1 MSKVTYNAV
10 SYVKEVLAA
19 VTGNS
24 DEALAIKNA
33 RKQVSYYEVQIAAMA
48 GKRITLEDNLETA
61 KTHLKN
67 TALSLRVDADGKTT
81 IMPIASSDAFLSAME
96 NAEDM
101 VEAAQEAL
109 EALDEKVAK
118 YKKALAALVD

>member
-67 TALSLRVDADGKTT
+67 TALSLKVNADGKTT
-81 IMPIASSDAFLSAME
+81 ITPIASSDAFLSAME

-101 VEAAQEAL
+101 VEAAKEAL

-118 YKKALAALVD
+118 YKAALAALVD